1 MKLGIM
7 QPYFFPYLGY
17 FTLINYVDKFILF
30 DTPQYIDRGWINRNR
45 ILNHKGEVRYITVPV
60 QKSSRDAKIKDI
72 KIDHTKKWKES
83 ILGSITAYKRKA
95 PYYTL
100 ILDLLTGVFDAAGE
114 DIAGLDYLAL
124 KAVCEYLDIKTPIE
138 IYSEMDITLEQ
149 EISAPD
155 EWALFITKKLGYS
168 EYVNPPGGQSF
179 FKKEKYTQQ
188 HIELKFIES
197 MLPSYI
203 QRIGHY
209 EKGLSILDVMMF
221 CDKNTITDMLYDFKI
236 S

>member
-30 DTPQYIDRGWINRNR
+30 DTPQYIERGWINRNR

-60 QKSSRDAKIKDI
+60 QKSSRDARIKDI
-72 KIDHTKKWKES
+72 KIDHTKKWQEN
-83 ILGSITAYKRKA
+83 ILGSITVYKRKA
-95 PYYTL
+95 PYYTQ
-100 ILDLLTGVFDAAGE
+100 IFDLLKDVINSAGE
-114 DIAGLDYLAL
+114 NIAGLDYLAL
-124 KAVCEYLDIKTPIE
+124 KTVCEYLDIKTPIE
-138 IYSEMDITLEQ
+138 IYSEMGITLEQ

-179 FKKEKYTQQ
+179 FKKEKYIQQ
-188 HIELKFIES
+188 HIKLIFIES